1 MIPES
6 LKKVFEGHRRVA
18 VALSGGVDSAVLLA
32 LAIRTLGRDSVLAIT
47 ATGPIFPPE
56 ESELARRTAGHLGVE
71 HYEVKFEPLSL
82 PAFRENPPDRCYHC
96 KKALFEKF
104 YEVARAWGAEAVWD
118 GTQLDDLFEDRPG
131 LRALKELGVESPLLA
146 GGLNKT
152 EVRKLARKLGLPQA
166 EKTSSPCLATRFPPG
181 EPVTEEALK
190 MVYEAER
197 KLKDLLK
204 VQPLRVRYLRGEA
217 RVEVPEGALER
228 AFYNREI
235 WVKSL
240 KLLGFKKVSLD
251 LEGYGR
257 KS

>member
-1 MIPES
+1 M
-6 LKKVFEGHRRVA
+6 A

-32 LAIRTLGRDSVLAIT
+32 LAIRTLGGDSVLAIT
-47 ATGPIFPPE
+47 ATGLIFPPE
-56 ESELARRTAGHLGVE
+56 ESELARRTASDLGVE
-71 HYEVKFEPLSL
+71 HYELKFEPLGL

-96 KKALFEKF
+96 KKALFGEF
-104 YEVARAWGAEAVWD
+104 LRVAREWGAEVIWD
-118 GTQLDDLFEDRPG
+118 GTQLDDLSEERPG
-131 LRALKELGVESPLLA
+131 LRALKELGVESPLLLA
-146 GGLNKT
+146 GF
-152 EVRKLARKLGLPQA
+152 RKFEIRELARKLGLPQA
-166 EKTSSPCLATRFPPG
+166 EKPPSPCLATRFPPG

-197 KLKDLLK
+197 KLQDLLK